1 MQDFMISK
9 DIEDKS
15 RLLINSFS
23 YRSSFYR
30 PRKLWRL
37 MRDNQLWEQ
46 IVLSIL
52 SSNIQFETA
61 YSALLQL
68 VNRELMDYNTYTETT
83 LIRIIKELK
92 RSIYLPRKNNNDFR
106 SYRYPNKM
114 ANYVYDSGVI
124 IRKRYGSLRNLLNE
138 FDDIDE
144 LRTEIVRYLPGIGMK
159 EASMFLRN
167 IGFSYRVAI
176 LDRHVMRFLFPDCGF
191 CKQKRILTPKTYLI
205 VEKKFQ
211 SLSDKIGIYPC
222 LLDNLIW
229 QYSKEGIN

>member
-1 MQDFMISK
+1 MISK

-68 VNRELMDYNTYTETT
+68 VNRGLMDYNAYTEATP
-83 LIRIIKELK
+83 IKIIKELK
-92 RSIYLPRKNNNDFR
+92 RNIFLPRKNNNGFR
-106 SYRYPNKM
+106 SYRYPTKR
-114 ANYVYDSGVI
+114 ANYVYKSGLI
-124 IRKRYGSLRNLLNE
+124 IRERYGSLRNLLFESDN
-138 FDDIDE
+138 IDE
-144 LRTEIVRYLPGIGMK
+144 LRTEIVRNLPGIGMK

-167 IGFSYRVAI
+167 IGYSYRVAI
-176 LDRHVMRFLFPDCGF
+176 LDRHVMRFLFPDRGCYNE
-191 CKQKRILTPKTYLI
+191 KRYLTPKTYLI
-205 VEKKFQ
+205 VERQFQ
-211 SLSDKIGIYPC
+211 SLSDKIGISPC
-222 LLDNLIW
+222 LLDSLIW
-229 QYSKEGIN
+229 QYSKGGFN